1 MCTMSEA
8 RALTKVSV
16 ASFQNH
22 LQNVAS
28 SMIAAVRSHGA
39 DGIRTSGPAPPAS
52 ASAAVAAAAAAAY
65 AQAQARLSRS
75 PSVMEE
81 DDEAHTQHAGPSS
94 SEYAARTNLLA
105 APGAQSPGR
114 SLRNMRSDLST
125 RTGNSTLATCS
136 AADSSMI
143 SFVSTAPTSHAH
155 GSDDGHDT
163 SGDADADGDTSM
175 QDATAML
182 SPRSAAAKA
191 GAAAA
196 AKHASAQGAAA
207 LRLRDVDFVFAL
219 SPHAAVE
226 PLGQSS
232 AARLLLP
239 ADEQQDDAYVGRP
252 SVSDERLEPL
262 AGRNDS
268 TIMQSAAHRAALAK
282 VADAGGES
290 SMGARARYII
300 DQSVVF
306 GLFDRPALVEQHAAE
321 ASGRKSRPTKG
332 GLSLA
337 SSSAPASGP
346 NGLQANG
353 SQAQDPPRDMTD
365 EMEARR
371 RAHLSEPQY
380 DVADP
385 VALLAGFAD

>member
-1 MCTMSEA
+1 
-8 RALTKVSV
+8 
-16 ASFQNH
+16 
-22 LQNVAS
+22 
-28 SMIAAVRSHGA
+28 
-39 DGIRTSGPAPPAS
+39 
-52 ASAAVAAAAAAAY
+52 
-65 AQAQARLSRS
+65 
-75 PSVMEE
+75 MEE
-81 DDEAHTQHAGPSS
+81 DEEAQTQHAGPSS
-94 SEYAARTNLLA
+94 SDYAARANLLA
-105 APGAQSPGR
+105 APAAQSPSR

-125 RTGNSTLATCS
+125 RTGTSTLATCS

-175 QDATAML
+175 QDGSVLL

-191 GAAAA
+191 AAAVA
-196 AKHASAQGAAA
+196 AKHASAQGAPS
-207 LRLRDVDFVFAL
+207 LRLRDVDFLLAL

-239 ADEQQDDAYVGRP
+239 ADEQEDVTAATRAFQRT
-252 SVSDERLEPL
+252 EPL
-262 AGRNDS
+262 AGRND
-268 TIMQSAAHRAALAK
+268 TAIMQAAARHAALAK
-282 VADAGGES
+282 VSDVGGEG

-321 ASGRKSRPTKG
+321 ASGRKPRPTKG

-337 SSSAPASGP
+337 PPPPPAPLPSGSQP
-346 NGLQANG
+346 NGLQPQEA
-353 SQAQDPPRDMTD
+353 PRDVSD